1 MSVFT
6 TPVPSFNLRF
16 GSSAFLIA
24 PPSVSPLIRC
34 AAQSAEISLQLMP
47 QTFSVYVLKKVRNNR
62 SPNSFTTQSSND
74 FGFRTGLKRA
84 CQQEN
89 THHVDSSTPNW
100 AIASNGLKGY
110 A

>member
-6 TPVPSFNLRF
+6 TPVPSFNLLF
-16 GSSAFLIA
+16 GSSAVLIA
-24 PPSVSPLIRC
+24 PRSVRILTRC

-62 SPNSFTTQSSND
+62 SPNSFTTQPSND
-74 FGFRTGLKRA
+74 FGLGAGLSRA
-84 CQQEN
+84 CKKEK
-89 THHVDSSTPNW
+89 THRADSSTPSW
-100 AIASNGLKGY
+100 ERASNGLRGY